1 MYHTQSAS
9 CFFIDSFPADFSN
22 LLTLNKTMD
31 NKARSLCL
39 FKKVHKD
46 FPHLSQDT
54 FNAGLIHLSL
64 FSLRFFGLF
73 LCHSG
78 KLGALRL
85 KVRLVEDRILPS
97 VYYQPLIDLL
107 VESVISP
114 HRGQRH
120 DSSAALILTCS
131 AVFFLYLMHSQAGL
145 RLQEFLKHF
154 EIRFAKEGETHFFCL
169 QHTHTQIIIIIIH
182 YRILLTHHL
191 TSLLVTSWGSR
202 CKLNGGSDVERQLA
216 LMSINKS

>member
-1 MYHTQSAS
+1 MFRDVIKERAFKCITRNQPLAFLSTVSCRFQQLTNFKQNQQSQVS
-9 CFFIDSFPADFSN
+9 S
-22 LLTLNKTMD
+22 TLV
-31 NKARSLCL
+31 SIQ
-39 FKKVHKD
+39 KVHKD
-46 FPHLSQDT
+46 FPIFPKMPLMQV
-54 FNAGLIHLSL
+54 NHLSL

-114 HRGQRH
+114 TEVSAMTPPQLWYSRAQLCSFFTSCTVKLGSDYRSFQNILKSGCRGR
-120 DSSAALILTCS
+120 
-131 AVFFLYLMHSQAGL
+131 
-145 RLQEFLKHF
+145 
-154 EIRFAKEGETHFFCL
+154 THFFCL

-191 TSLLVTSWGSR
+191 TSLLWPHGEA
-202 CKLNGGSDVERQLA
+202 DV
-216 LMSINKS
+216 N